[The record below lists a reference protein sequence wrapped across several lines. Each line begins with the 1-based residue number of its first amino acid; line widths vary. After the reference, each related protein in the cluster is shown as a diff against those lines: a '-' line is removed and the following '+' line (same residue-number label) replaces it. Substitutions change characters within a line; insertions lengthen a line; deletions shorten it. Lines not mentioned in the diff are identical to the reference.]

1 MINFFVVIFLIMAIS
16 KILIIISP
24 QKVMEMEYE
33 ICFIMCT
40 IAEFVFFLIEIIT
53 PTKTE
58 NAVYRLMY
66 QNLEISR
73 YVKIMELFERI
84 KMNIQRRKEK
94 ICKYRKFISV
104 EQLVK
109 FVEEGT
115 IDTT

>member
-1 MINFFVVIFLIMAIS
+1 
-16 KILIIISP
+16 
-24 QKVMEMEYE
+24 MEMEYE

-84 KMNIQRRKEK
+84 SLKEHRYLPRVKMGIAKQ
-94 ICKYRKFISV
+94 
-104 EQLVK
+104 
-109 FVEEGT
+109 
-115 IDTT
+115 TTKR

>member
-24 QKVMEMEYE
+24 QKVMEVEYE

-40 IAEFVFFLIEIIT
+40 IAEFVFFLIEITT

-58 NAVYRLMY
+58 NAIYRLMY
-66 QNLEISR
+66 QNAEISR
-73 YVKIMELFERI
+73 CVKIMALIKRI
-84 KMNIQRRKEK
+84 KMNIKQKKDK
-94 ICKYRKFISV
+94 IFKYRKFISV

-109 FVEEGT
+109 FAEEGT
-115 IDTT
+115 IDTK